1 MVESTSLIDF
11 HVIVS
16 SLDGISSTKLLK
28 AGKTITFPEYAKDD
42 KVILVIKDTIIKE
55 EINLKELQT
64 TNVHSGKK

>member
-28 AGKTITFPEYAKDD
+28 AGKKITFPEYLKED

-55 EINLKELQT
+55 EIDLKELGT
-64 TNVHSGKK
+64 INVNSGKK